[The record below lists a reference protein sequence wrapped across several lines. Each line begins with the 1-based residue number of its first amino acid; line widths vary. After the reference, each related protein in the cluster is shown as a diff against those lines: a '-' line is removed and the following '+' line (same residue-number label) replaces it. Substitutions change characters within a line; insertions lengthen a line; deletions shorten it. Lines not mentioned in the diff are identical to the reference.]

1 MEANIV
7 NRDGSWWTRPAGGR
21 EVVRVAL
28 PLVASMLSWTAMQF
42 TDRVIL
48 HWVSG
53 TAMTAGF
60 QSSIMWFAGMSLL
73 FGVCTYVSTFV
84 SQYHGD
90 GQPERIGPIAW
101 QGVWLALLFTPIGL
115 AGIPLAPAIFD
126 AARHDPALA
135 RLEIEF
141 FQILCWAAPGFL
153 GAMALEA
160 FYSGRGRTLVVMC
173 VDVAAVLLNL
183 VLACVWVL
191 GWGVEP
197 WGMAG
202 AAWATVTAQWFRFVV
217 YLVLVLSPA
226 NRRTY
231 NTLSMRLDWRLVL
244 RLLRFGGPAGV
255 QMMLDIC
262 GFTVFIMLVGRLGLV
277 ESEATSMVFSV
288 GHLAFMP
295 VWAFGIATT
304 VLVGQRLGEDRSD
317 LARQTAWTSL
327 GITICYMAFISAL
340 FVGFPDVFLGSFFAH
355 NAEGGVDPALV
366 REMATR
372 LLWFVAA
379 YNLLDATAIIFVS
392 VLKGAGDTRFVMG
405 LSGVMAVALA
415 VATWLGVER
424 LDMGVYGCWT
434 LITVW
439 IWALGLAYLVR
450 FLEGSWRRMRVI
462 DQKHGLPPS
471 APGEAG
477 VEFAARAGID

>member
-1 MEANIV
+1 
-7 NRDGSWWTRPAGGR
+7 
-21 EVVRVAL
+21 
-28 PLVASMLSWTAMQF
+28 
-42 TDRVIL
+42 
-48 HWVSG
+48 
-53 TAMTAGF
+53 
-60 QSSIMWFAGMSLL
+60 MSLL

-101 QGVWLALLFTPIGL
+101 QGVWLALFFTPIGL

-126 AARHDPALA
+126 AARHDPTLA

-160 FYSGRGRTLVVMC
+160 FYSGRGRTLVAMC

-202 AAWATVTAQWFRFVV
+202 AAWATVAAQWFRFLV
-217 YLVLVLSPA
+217 YIVLVLSRS
-226 NRRTY
+226 NRQKY

-244 RLLRFGGPAGV
+244 RLLRYGGPAGV

-327 GITICYMAFISAL
+327 GITVCYMAFISAL
-340 FVGFPDVFLGSFFAH
+340 FVGLPDVFLGSFFAH
-355 NAEGGVDPALV
+355 DAEGGDPTLV
-366 REMATR
+366 REMATN

-392 VLKGAGDTRFVMG
+392 VLKGAGDTRFVMA
-405 LSGVMAVALA
+405 LSSVMAVALA
-415 VATWLGVER
+415 AGTWWGVER
-424 LDMGVYGCWT
+424 MDMGVYGCWT

-439 IWALGLAYLVR
+439 IWVLGLAYLVR

-462 DQKHGLPPS
+462 DQKHQHAVSPTGDDY
-471 APGEAG
+471 AGANGEAA
-477 VEFAARAGID
+477 VEFAAGAAAD